1 MKQYAVT
8 ISATVTKEI
17 TVTAETEE
25 QAIDEANGIFCLK
38 EDLWPEKY
46 EQDTHSVKELPEDDL
61 PF

>member
-17 TVTAETEE
+17 TVTAENEK
-25 QAIDEANGIFCLK
+25 QASDEANRIFCLK

-46 EQDTHSVKELPEDDL
+46 EQDTHSVKELLEDDL